1 MGKYFGTD
9 GFRGKAGEGLTAH
22 HAYEIGRFLGWYYSR
37 EDRARVVVG
46 KDTRRSSYMLEY
58 ALSAGLTASGADA
71 YLLHV
76 TTTPSVS
83 YVVRTEG
90 FDCGVMISA
99 SHSDSPTFHIKENAQ
114 LKGPEAYARINTEGY
129 GGMLCAPWLDR
140 PLTVA
145 GRVLVKAGDAIET
158 RLVYVDRD
166 LLLIPNV
173 AIHMNREANSGL
185 KYDQKTDTIP
195 LMGMGQEEGAFRS
208 IVAEAAGCAPG
219 DILGTDLYLCLRQ
232 KGVTWGAGNEFVS
245 APRLDDLQCAYG
257 CFRGFMEAE
266 EAASVP
272 VFALLDNEEVGS
284 LTKQGADGTFL
295 ADVAERICA
304 AFGKN
309 RAQAMAHSFMVSADN
324 AHAVHP
330 NHPEY
335 ADATH
340 RPAMNGGPVIKHG
353 VRYATDGASQ
363 AVFTALCRR
372 ADVPVQQFS
381 NRSDMAG
388 GSTLGNISNSH
399 LSLNTVDIGLPQL
412 AMHSCFETAGSKDTD
427 YLIEAMAVFYSASF
441 REENGRFTLE

>member
-1 MGKYFGTD
+1 MTELLDFLSRSPSRYHAAAALAEELEQAGYTRLYEGEDWSLALGGKYYVTRNGSALAAFRIPKGAFS
-9 GFRGKAGEGLTAH
+9 GF
-22 HAYEIGRFLGWYYSR
+22 
-37 EDRARVVVG
+37 
-46 KDTRRSSYMLEY
+46 
-58 ALSAGLTASGADA
+58 
-71 YLLHV
+71 
-76 TTTPSVS
+76 
-83 YVVRTEG
+83 
-90 FDCGVMISA
+90 MISA
-99 SHSDSPTFHIKENAQ
+99 SHSDAPCLRVKENAE
-114 LKGPEAYARINTEGY
+114 LAGPESYVRLNVEKY

-145 GRVLVKAGDAIET
+145 GRVLVQTAEGVET

-166 LLLIPNV
+166 LLLIPSV
-173 AIHMNREANSGL
+173 AIHMNRNANDGY
-185 KYDQKTDTIP
+185 KYDPKSDMVP
-195 LMGMGQEEGAFRS
+195 LMGLGLEKGTFREL
-208 IVAEAAGCAPG
+208 IAKAAGCEAG
-219 DILGTDLYLCLRQ
+219 DILGTDLFLCLRQ
-232 KGVTWGAGNEFVS
+232 KGLVWGAEDQFVS
-245 APRLDDLQCAYG
+245 APMLDDLQCAYG
-257 CFRGFMEAE
+257 CFRGFMAAK

-295 ADVAERICA
+295 TDTAKRICA

-309 RAQAMAHSFMVSADN
+309 LAQTMAHSFLVSADN

-372 ADVPVQQFS
+372 ANVPVQHFS

-399 LSLNTVDIGLPQL
+399 LSMNTVDIGLPQL
-412 AMHSCFETAGSKDTD
+412 AMHASYEVAGVRDGEYLARVMETFFSHSLCFRQEAGW
-427 YLIEAMAVFYSASF
+427 EV
-441 REENGRFTLE
+441 R